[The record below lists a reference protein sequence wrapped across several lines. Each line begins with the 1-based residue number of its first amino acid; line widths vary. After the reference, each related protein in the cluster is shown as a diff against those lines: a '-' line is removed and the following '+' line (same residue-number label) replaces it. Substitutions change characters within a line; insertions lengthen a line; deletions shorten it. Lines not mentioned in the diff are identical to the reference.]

1 MLDASLVREL
11 VEAED
16 LLPVIWKAMVKIWEA
31 ERALEPEKL
40 ASESTESLLR

>member
-1 MLDASLVREL
+1 LDASLVREL

-31 ERALEPEKL
+31 EGKKL
-40 ASESTESLLR
+40 PSYPSQPF